1 MRLGATVYIQNTA
14 EAVERYMK
22 AFGLTLGYNE
32 RFPDGSYMHAALL
45 KDGEE
50 IFCVSESRNDTY
62 VEMMLRST
70 LKENRPVMSYGLD
83 FASADEVK
91 TAFAALAADGNVML
105 PVGSLPWS
113 ACCAEVI
120 DKYGVY
126 WYLTV

>member
-1 MRLGATVYIQNTA
+1 MKLGATVYIQNTV
-14 EAVERYMK
+14 EAVERYQK

-32 RFPDGSYMHAALL
+32 KFPDRTYMHAALM

-50 IFCVSESRNDTY
+50 IFCVSESRNDAL
-62 VEMMLRST
+62 VKMMRSSS

-83 FASADEVK
+83 FETADEVK
-91 TAFAALAADGNVML
+91 RAFEELALDGTVVM
-105 PVGSLPWS
+105 PICALPWS
-113 ACCAEVI
+113 ACAAEVV